1 MKSKRIV
8 SFISWNTKEFLDRV
22 LKDFVQEQLIYMYI
36 YIFHYH
42 EEDENYDHFHVIIF
56 PCCGLDY
63 NDIIARFIEPQPH
76 GIPPLGIS
84 HKPFYESK
92 DGELH
97 WILYVLHDPDYLKS
111 RYKEVKKYQY
121 KQEELVSNDIRTL
134 KQLVLD
140 AYHKTDFSKDK
151 VINNMINEG
160 ISPSELIKNGYVS
173 IKDSCSYHHYFQMS
187 KEDYS

>member
-84 HKPFYESK
+84 HKY
-92 DGELH
+92 D
-97 WILYVLHDPDYLKS
+97 IKS
-111 RYKEVKKYQY
+111 NID
-121 KQEELVSNDIRTL
+121 L
-134 KQLVLD
+134 
-140 AYHKTDFSKDK
+140 
-151 VINNMINEG
+151 
-160 ISPSELIKNGYVS
+160 
-173 IKDSCSYHHYFQMS
+173 
-187 KEDYS
+187 